1 MVCHGHYSSQKFH
14 LKEWS
19 RFIDFDDSDLAVN
32 YTMWK
37 YSWNEVKEEDV
48 ESAMQWE
55 SSKKEKVLD
64 WGFLDIVS

>member
-14 LKEWS
+14 LKGWS